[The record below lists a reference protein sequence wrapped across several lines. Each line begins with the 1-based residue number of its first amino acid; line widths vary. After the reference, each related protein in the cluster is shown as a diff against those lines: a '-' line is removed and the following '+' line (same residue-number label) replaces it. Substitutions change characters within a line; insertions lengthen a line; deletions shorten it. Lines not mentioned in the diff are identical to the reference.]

1 MWSHVCLMPA
11 FQSQGGTNLHQRVI
25 SSHCLIWKCEENS
38 TSSCVYIFAFC
49 IYVLSWAI
57 LFYSAHR
64 GAHLALLQE
73 FLFRF
78 SYGLRAMPN
87 SPWYWKIIIKQCRD
101 VTKPKRVS
109 VVAKQ
114 PVLAISD
121 GVGPVRTGRGQR
133 RSSDVLLG
141 PCSEYGIQANYLIV
155 SIDSYVRYPHSSSLA
170 VTLLCL
176 ICVCIILNCKCKFGF
191 CLDIF
196 LSYILNIVQDE
207 LSYHGLLP

>member
-78 SYGLRAMPN
+78 SRAMPN
-87 SPWYWKIIIKQCRD
+87 SPWYWKIIKQCRA
-101 VTKPKRVS
+101 VTKPKRVKRVLRNSPCWPFPMGS
-109 VVAKQ
+109 VQSEQAGLKAVFWRPAGT
-114 PVLAISD
+114 VLGIWD
-121 GVGPVRTGRGQR
+121 TGKLFNCVNRQLCPL
-133 RSSDVLLG
+133 SSF
-141 PCSEYGIQANYLIV
+141 IV
-155 SIDSYVRYPHSSSLA
+155 SRCHSL
-170 VTLLCL
+170 LFDLCL
-176 ICVCIILNCKCKFGF
+176 HYF
-191 CLDIF
+191 
-196 LSYILNIVQDE
+196 E
-207 LSYHGLLP
+207 L